1 MNRVIES
8 KQILKDLHAVL
19 IENKQRFIDE
29 YIEQEVTLSETFKV
43 AFRNH
48 LVSKECS
55 VEYNEKTTLVTNSNG
70 QHIYIANQWF
80 VIASYFVDFC
90 SEMISYRTIFEK
102 ICRRMGMNNKAM
114 KEYATRLKSC
124 PTDQDKTQYIN
135 VAFNILHENF
145 PDVNDDYKR
154 VAVYLWKFASDYSW
168 WAGNK
173 TIDRHDFYIS
183 SLLNQANVVNA
194 NAEFLAIIA
203 LAYSSV
209 LKLRILIDDVDN
221 IAVGLIKSQRTG
233 RVNKVYSK
241 DYEPEESCCN
251 QDLEEPYKKG
261 ISISAASLERFQ
273 SKG

>member
-1 MNRVIES
+1 
-8 KQILKDLHAVL
+8 
-19 IENKQRFIDE
+19 
-29 YIEQEVTLSETFKV
+29 
-43 AFRNH
+43 
-48 LVSKECS
+48 
-55 VEYNEKTTLVTNSNG
+55 
-70 QHIYIANQWF
+70 
-80 VIASYFVDFC
+80 
-90 SEMISYRTIFEK
+90 
-102 ICRRMGMNNKAM
+102 
-114 KEYATRLKSC
+114 
-124 PTDQDKTQYIN
+124 

-221 IAVGLIKSQRTG
+221 IAVGLIKGQRTG
-233 RVNKVYSK
+233 QVNKVYSK
-241 DYEPEESCCN
+241 DYEPEESRCN